1 MSRVD
6 RDTLDVLFTAAY
18 AELRALAAQVR
29 RDHPTATLN
38 PTALVHEAWAK
49 LARSP
54 GFEVTSALHFRRIA
68 ARAMRQVLVEAAR
81 QRHAV
86 KRGGPDAILVTF
98 DEELTNHL
106 GTASSLLALDAS
118 LADLAK
124 LSPRQAAV
132 VEARYFGGL
141 SVEEI
146 AELLTISEATVLRDW
161 RAARAW
167 LAIELGAAP
176 A

>member
-1 MSRVD
+1 M
-6 RDTLDVLFTAAY
+6 
-18 AELRALAAQVR
+18 
-29 RDHPTATLN
+29 
-38 PTALVHEAWAK
+38 
-49 LARSP
+49 
-54 GFEVTSALHFRRIA
+54 
-68 ARAMRQVLVEAAR
+68 
-81 QRHAV
+81 

-106 GTASSLLALDAS
+106 GTAGSLLALDAS

-167 LAIELGAAP
+167 LATELGAAP

>member
-6 RDTLDVLFTAAY
+6 RATLDALFTAAY
-18 AELRALAAQVR
+18 AELRTLASQVR
-29 RDHPTATLN
+29 RDHPMATIN

-68 ARAMRQVLVEAAR
+68 GRAMRQVLVEAAR

-86 KRGGPDAILVTF
+86 KRGGHEAVLVTF
-98 DEELTNHL
+98 DEGLTQA
-106 GTASSLLALDAS
+106 GTAGELLALDSS

-141 SVEEI
+141 SVGEI
-146 AELLTISEATVLRDW
+146 AELLTVSEATVLRDW

-167 LAIELGAAP
+167 LASELGATP

>member
-106 GTASSLLALDAS
+106 GTAGSLLALDAS

-141 SVEEI
+141 SVEEKLSSAAI
-146 AELLTISEATVLRDW
+146 RRSAVLITRY
-161 RAARAW
+161 RPSP
-167 LAIELGAAP
+167 LNP
-176 A
+176 